1 MKDRASLEA
10 RCSWQ
15 TTAEHRHLL
24 TNLTHRLNKGT
35 PAYITLVFEED
46 AEGSKWKSLCAQNSK
61 HTNKIKNL
69 RTSLLLLVAGTQSSL
84 SCYASLDST
93 LIENMEYVLIQHPHV
108 NVSIV
113 ADSWNN
119 SPDIMFSKHY
129 GWYCTEWLIVMF
141 YDQFSQYCFG
151 ITLYITVRIRTD
163 ATLKKNISNLVLLP
177 VQEQQISST
186 SFSSVLGTMAH
197 SHRRWSA
204 HCKCEAFLFSPF
216 WCQHG
221 IPKRVATVAWAQRPS
236 QGSDGSWESIP
247 HHPCC
252 HNLDNCKPS
261 PCLHT
266 QLDINVWKY
275 RRAYWTWLAIK
286 LARWRYLFVAKS

>member
-1 MKDRASLEA
+1 MGKTYSQFKAFQSKYFVFFVSCFDLFPNDTRANSCHTVCYFMKDRASLEA

-61 HTNKIKNL
+61 HTNKMKNL

-93 LIENMEYVLIQHPHV
+93 LIENMEYALIQHPHV

-119 SPDIMFSKHY
+119 SSDIMFSKHY

-141 YDQFSQYCFG
+141 YDQISQYCFG

-163 ATLKKNISNLVLLP
+163 ATLKKTLV
-177 VQEQQISST
+177 T
-186 SFSSVLGTMAH
+186 
-197 SHRRWSA
+197 
-204 HCKCEAFLFSPF
+204 
-216 WCQHG
+216 
-221 IPKRVATVAWAQRPS
+221 
-236 QGSDGSWESIP
+236 
-247 HHPCC
+247 
-252 HNLDNCKPS
+252 
-261 PCLHT
+261 
-266 QLDINVWKY
+266 
-275 RRAYWTWLAIK
+275 
-286 LARWRYLFVAKS
+286 